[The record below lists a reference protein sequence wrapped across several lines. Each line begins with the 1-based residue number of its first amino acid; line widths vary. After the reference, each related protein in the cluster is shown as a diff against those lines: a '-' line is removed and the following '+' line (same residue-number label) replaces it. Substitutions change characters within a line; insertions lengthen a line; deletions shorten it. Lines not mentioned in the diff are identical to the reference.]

1 MAKANAKQLL
11 DRIPSCVK
19 GCFQNGVDATGC
31 NEADYDCYCYKRNHQ
46 IVVGAM
52 EICLTN
58 QERRLEKNC
67 TEEEMF
73 QMENRYWMVCE
84 QYWEP
89 TGTAVEP
96 ASATMAPK
104 PTTQLT
110 SISSSR
116 PSTVDPTSSDAPD
129 SALSRLKDQQAGL
142 LVGYQVGIV
151 ISASLTVILVA
162 AAVFLWLK
170 ERKKRRALEEQRSK
184 LRNALWASI
193 GLENGKGQP
202 FEMEGD
208 ELHVLE
214 LRGDPRTPE
223 LEDRP
228 NSSTDN
234 DDITLIRDVRR
245 QSAPRSSATPP
256 PKTAKLG
263 ITTGRTR
270 AAPSAEMGSTDRS
283 HRASADSGS
292 SSFWSSSLRPP
303 PLRLLSRPAV

>member
-73 QMENRYWMVCE
+73 R
-84 QYWEP
+84 
-89 TGTAVEP
+89 
-96 ASATMAPK
+96 
-104 PTTQLT
+104 
-110 SISSSR
+110 
-116 PSTVDPTSSDAPD
+116 
-129 SALSRLKDQQAGL
+129 
-142 LVGYQVGIV
+142 YQVGIV

-234 DDITLIRDVRR
+234 DDITLIRDGVGGFWIEFLLVILTK
-245 QSAPRSSATPP
+245 AASS
-256 PKTAKLG
+256 
-263 ITTGRTR
+263 
-270 AAPSAEMGSTDRS
+270 
-283 HRASADSGS
+283 
-292 SSFWSSSLRPP
+292 
-303 PLRLLSRPAV
+303 